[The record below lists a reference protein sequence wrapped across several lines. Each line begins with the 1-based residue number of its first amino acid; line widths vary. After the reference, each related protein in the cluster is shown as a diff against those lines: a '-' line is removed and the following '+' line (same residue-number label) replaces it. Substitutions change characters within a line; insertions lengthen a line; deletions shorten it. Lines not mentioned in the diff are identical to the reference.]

1 MYYSADSD
9 SQLTKGLAAL
19 LVEGLSGSKPEE
31 VLSVSPEFINELGLK
46 QSLTPSRNNGF
57 LNMLKMVQVRTLRNT
72 NVHAVH
78 FSFPAHTHTHTHTY
92 MHTYTHSVSLPC
104 ALHIGEFPGTDAKGL
119 WGAHITH
126 RLAHVNSYSER
137 QPHCCS
143 TQRES
148 LLSFSPLYAC
158 MYSSSPSL
166 CSRVDEFL
174 FFLYR
179 LRCVHIFIHSFVVT
193 YIHG

>member
-1 MYYSADSD
+1 MHRDDGCVYYSADSD

-78 FSFPAHTHTHTHTY
+78 SFPAHTHTH
-92 MHTYTHSVSLPC
+92 
-104 ALHIGEFPGTDAKGL
+104 
-119 WGAHITH
+119 AHIH
-126 RLAHVNSYSER
+126 A
-137 QPHCCS
+137 
-143 TQRES
+143 
-148 LLSFSPLYAC
+148 
-158 MYSSSPSL
+158 
-166 CSRVDEFL
+166 
-174 FFLYR
+174 
-179 LRCVHIFIHSFVVT
+179 
-193 YIHG
+193 YIHTFCLSPMRFAHR

>member
-1 MYYSADSD
+1 MHRDDGCVYYSADSD

-78 FSFPAHTHTHTHTY
+78 FSFPAHTHTH
-92 MHTYTHSVSLPC
+92 
-104 ALHIGEFPGTDAKGL
+104 
-119 WGAHITH
+119 AHIH
-126 RLAHVNSYSER
+126 A
-137 QPHCCS
+137 
-143 TQRES
+143 
-148 LLSFSPLYAC
+148 
-158 MYSSSPSL
+158 
-166 CSRVDEFL
+166 
-174 FFLYR
+174 
-179 LRCVHIFIHSFVVT
+179 
-193 YIHG
+193 YIHTFCLSPMRFAHR